1 MNESRI
7 ARVALAVALIVVVG
21 VGCLVLFG
29 PLGIVVAIGVLAV
42 IWLIGAMFRTTQ
54 GTPTA

>member
-7 ARVALAVALIVVVG
+7 ARIALAVAVILVVG
-21 VGCLVLFG
+21 VGCLILFG
-29 PLGIVVAIGVLAV
+29 PLGIVVAVGVLAV
-42 IWLIGAMFRTTQ
+42 IWIIGAMFRTTQ

>member
-7 ARVALAVALIVVVG
+7 ARIALAVAVILVVG
-21 VGCLVLFG
+21 VGCLILFG
-29 PLGIVVAIGVLAV
+29 PVGIVVAVGVLAV
-42 IWLIGAMFRTTQ
+42 IWIIGAMFRTTQ